1 MILGVGVRLYSANET
16 EVSRKKIRTPERQ
29 VGQALTEGAERGRCG
44 VRRTWGVRL
53 CEELR

>member
-1 MILGVGVRLYSANET
+1 MLLGVGVRLYRVNEM

-29 VGQALTEGAERGRCG
+29 VEQALMEGEERGRCG

-53 CEELR
+53 CEGLR

>member
-1 MILGVGVRLYSANET
+1 MLLGVGVRLYRVNEM

-29 VGQALTEGAERGRCG
+29 VEQALVEGEESRRCG

-53 CEELR
+53 CEGLR

>member
-1 MILGVGVRLYSANET
+1 MRLFSANEM

-29 VGQALTEGAERGRCG
+29 VRQAVMEGAERGRCG
-44 VRRTWGVRL
+44 MRRTWGVQL

>member
-1 MILGVGVRLYSANET
+1 MLLGVGVRLYRVNEM

-29 VGQALTEGAERGRCG
+29 VEQALVEGEERGRCG

-53 CEELR
+53 CEGLR

>member
-1 MILGVGVRLYSANET
+1 MLLGVGVRLYSVNEM

-29 VGQALTEGAERGRCG
+29 VEQALMEGEESGRCG

-53 CEELR
+53 CEGLR